1 MIEIFNIKKIIY
13 RCLKIIDINIFFFK
27 IKKKKKKKK
36 KEIFNNIIFIYFNE
50 NILK

>member
-13 RCLKIIDINIFFFK
+13 RCLKKININIFFFK

-36 KEIFNNIIFIYFNE
+36 KKFLMI
-50 NILK
+50 

>member
-36 KEIFNNIIFIYFNE
+36 KKFLMI
-50 NILK
+50 

>member
-36 KEIFNNIIFIYFNE
+36 EIFNDIIFIYFNE